1 MLGRHVIKAVID
13 PKRNSCCVQS
23 KSELK
28 RLPSFFEQAPVSL
41 AAISSHLESPTLEMF
56 VAPVP
61 NRSRQ
66 SLEVCNRC
74 EAAVFQSRVIRRL
87 GVRYPL
93 LLLISADTAAMAY
106 SHNYQIAARRHFKA
120 AEMLYAQNAGGAQP
134 GAKAVA
140 GYLYGLAGE
149 LAVKQM
155 MIQSGM
161 RPLESDQRRD
171 DPFYKHFPELKTF
184 LQSAANG
191 RRSGELLSMART
203 AQIFQE
209 WSTDMRYAP
218 TLEVSAGRVD
228 GWQRDAKKLIGQME
242 EH

>member
-1 MLGRHVIKAVID
+1 M
-13 PKRNSCCVQS
+13 Q
-23 KSELK
+23 
-28 RLPSFFEQAPVSL
+28 RLPSFFEQARMVTIGNFQSL
-41 AAISSHLESPTLEMF
+41 GIARFGDVRYTPL
-56 VAPVP
+56 
-61 NRSRQ
+61 RQ
-66 SLEVCNRC
+66 SHEVGHCR

-87 GVRYPL
+87 GVRYPP
-93 LLLISADTAAMAY
+93 LLLISAHTAAMAY
-106 SHNYQIAARRHFKA
+106 SHDYQISARRHFKA
-120 AEMLYAQNAGGAQP
+120 AETLYVLNSGGAQP

-161 RPLESDQRRD
+161 RPLASDQRRD

-191 RRSGELLSMART
+191 RRSGELLSIART
-203 AQIFQE
+203 AQIFRE

-218 TLEVSAGRVD
+218 TLEVSGGRVD
-228 GWQRDAKKLIGQME
+228 GWQGDAKKLIGQME